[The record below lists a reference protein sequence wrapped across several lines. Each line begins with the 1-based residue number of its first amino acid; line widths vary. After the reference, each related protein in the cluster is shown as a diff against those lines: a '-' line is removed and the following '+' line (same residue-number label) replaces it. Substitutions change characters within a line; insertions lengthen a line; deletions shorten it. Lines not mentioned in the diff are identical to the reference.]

1 MLWAAKWIT
10 LRRFWG
16 VVIGDVPTVLD
27 ITLPHYSELIL
38 DPIIDGY
45 FAQSG

>member
-1 MLWAAKWIT
+1 MLWTAQWIT
-10 LRRFWG
+10 LWRLRG
-16 VVIGDVPTVLD
+16 VIVGDVPTVLD